1 MSNAPR
7 RGITGDT
14 EWARHIASAEVA
26 GFATTAAT
34 MLLGLI
40 AGAEARE
47 HAAQPQDP
55 PPAPPP
61 HPQAPVADHASAAA
75 VDPSAASGH
84 DAAAAAPLPH
94 AAPPAADPSLVA
106 PPAAHAAA
114 DLHAHAAGSAHIA
127 EPIAPVL
134 TPHGAPALDH
144 VTLHAPAAPSP
155 LAVPANLDAHPP
167 TPPLDNP
174 LTSLSQI
181 GETLNTTLHQIT
193 ATLTSDLAHVAGGL
207 SNVTTT
213 LTSSLSG
220 LTADVQ
226 HAADGLAQPTLAGAA
241 AHLDAAG
248 AVPLHFLQVPP
259 VQLGF
264 LGQPTADGHDTHDGA
279 FSALGAHH
287 F

>member
-7 RGITGDT
+7 RGITSDT
-14 EWARHIASAEVA
+14 ERARHIASAEVA

-40 AGAEARE
+40 AGAEARD
-47 HAAQPQDP
+47 HAAQPQDTP
-55 PPAPPP
+55 SAPPP
-61 HPQAPVADHASAAA
+61 HLQAPVADHAAAAA

-94 AAPPAADPSLVA
+94 AAPPGGDPA
-106 PPAAHAAA
+106 PVSQPAAHAAG
-114 DLHAHAAGSAHIA
+114 DLHAHAAGSTHVP

-155 LAVPANLDAHPP
+155 LAVAANLDAHQPA
-167 TPPLDNP
+167 PPLDSP
-174 LTSLSQI
+174 LASLSQI

-193 ATLTSDLAHVAGGL
+193 ATLTSDLAHVASGL
-207 SNVTTT
+207 SDVTAT

-226 HAADGLAQPTLAGAA
+226 HAADGLAQPMLADAA
-241 AHLDAAG
+241 PHLDAAG

-259 VQLGF
+259 LQLGF